1 VSATEIPYLQGYA
14 GTFYNVSFSVDIELP
29 HSGIYVLSSC
39 IAYFSRDLDVAWN
52 GRAMPFPLSHN
63 FVDEVIVVPV
73 DKHQAAASCPHD
85 INPRVNCG
93 GSSNGFIQPS
103 LPLKAFVH
111 GVSGAI
117 GHALN
122 ARGVALVHAAGE
134 GDTVNIEQAEVI
146 SDLATFFWLRNL
158 NPFSGTFYTGCG
170 TCKRGCHVQ
179 PRRPKRT
186 ICAQIARHA

>member
-1 VSATEIPYLQGYA
+1 MSAIEIPYLQGYT

-29 HSGIYVLSSC
+29 HSGIYVLSSR
-39 IAYFSRDLDVAWN
+39 IAYFSRDLDVAWS
-52 GRAMPFPLSHN
+52 GRSMPFPLSHN

-93 GSSNGFIQPS
+93 CSSNGSIQPS

-111 GVSGAI
+111 GDSDVI

-122 ARGVALVHAAGE
+122 ARGVALVHAAG
-134 GDTVNIEQAEVI
+134 DIVNIEQAEVI
-146 SDLATFFWLRNL
+146 SDLATFFRLQNL
-158 NPFSGTFYTGCG
+158 NPFSGIFYTGCG

-179 PRRPKRT
+179 PR
-186 ICAQIARHA
+186 HS